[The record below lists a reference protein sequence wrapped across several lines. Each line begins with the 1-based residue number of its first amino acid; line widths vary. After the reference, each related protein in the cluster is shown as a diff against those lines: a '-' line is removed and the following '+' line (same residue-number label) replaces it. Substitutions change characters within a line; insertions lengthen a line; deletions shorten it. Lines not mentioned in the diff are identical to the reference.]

1 MVKDLTMGKAI
12 SRFAAEATK
21 KLSAIGAQG
30 EPEDQ
35 IRSPLEGFIH
45 DLADIC
51 RIGRNNVVA
60 IGESSIADLKT
71 RPDYAVQCHG
81 ILVGFI
87 EVKAPGKGADPRKF
101 KNKHDQDQAQG
112 VDRRGEP
119 GADFRGDV
127 EGDGVVD
134 AAQED
139 GGVEVLEAHQEGNG
153 PGADQ
158 RRARKCRT
166 GRP

>member
-60 IGESSIADLKT
+60 IGESSIAISRDTARRSQGESSDL
-71 RPDYAVQCHG
+71 Q
-81 ILVGFI
+81 
-87 EVKAPGKGADPRKF
+87 
-101 KNKHDQDQAQG
+101 
-112 VDRRGEP
+112 
-119 GADFRGDV
+119 
-127 EGDGVVD
+127 
-134 AAQED
+134 
-139 GGVEVLEAHQEGNG
+139 
-153 PGADQ
+153 
-158 RRARKCRT
+158 
-166 GRP
+166 